1 MSSKPQKE
9 KLTGRGVRRNSTEE
23 FRRDAVGMI
32 EREGLTAA
40 EVSRRLGVNVNLQR
54 KWREKYGKE
63 NRVSDMDV
71 QDELRQLR
79 EENRR
84 LRMEREILKKAAAF
98 FANETN

>member
-1 MSSKPQKE
+1 MSSKPEKE
-9 KLTGRGVRRNSTEE
+9 KLTGRRVRRNYTEE
-23 FRRDAVGMI
+23 FRRDAVVMI

-40 EVSRRLGVNVNLQR
+40 EVSRRLGVNVNLLR

-98 FANETN
+98 FANEKN

>member
-1 MSSKPQKE
+1 MSMKPQKE
-9 KLTGRGVRRNSTEE
+9 KLTGCRVRRNYTEE

-40 EVSRRLGVNVNLQR
+40 EVSRRLGVNVNLLR
-54 KWREKYGKE
+54 KWREKYGKGNPVLE
-63 NRVSDMDV
+63 KDV
-71 QDELRQLR
+71 HEELRQLR

-98 FANETN
+98 FANEKN